1 MNHTLSPHWD
11 VNFKTNSNVRMQT
24 VIDMLR
30 NVVKIDFSFSIVS
43 VKKCSSPLKLDPS
56 IVKMSLVTY
65 KQPNQLTADVLLVIF
80 DQLDD
85 QDLLRCEVVCRQW
98 RNVLLSGR
106 PWKTLFHRQIV
117 SPQQWRNVLQNFGVD
132 VDKLKTVHYSLHY
145 RGLCRAIIK
154 PWSRQKLAHGKVQ
167 GNCRNNNSS

>member
-1 MNHTLSPHWD
+1 
-11 VNFKTNSNVRMQT
+11 MQT

-65 KQPNQLTADVLLVIF
+65 NQPNQLTADVLLVIF

-85 QDLLRCEVVCRQW
+85 QDLLRCEVVCRQ
-98 RNVLLSGR
+98 
-106 PWKTLFHRQIV
+106 
-117 SPQQWRNVLQNFGVD
+117 
-132 VDKLKTVHYSLHY
+132 
-145 RGLCRAIIK
+145 
-154 PWSRQKLAHGKVQ
+154 
-167 GNCRNNNSS
+167 